1 MKSRKEDSKKE
12 IARKGLWTARILDRF
27 IVTQMGGSF
36 LFGVMVFSLLL
47 VAGDLLFQIANLVID
62 KGVSLGVVLRLFV
75 YKLPEVVVMTLPM
88 ASLLSALLTFGRLSS
103 QSEIVALRAAGI
115 SFSRIVR
122 PVLAASIF
130 ISLFAMLMNETL
142 VPLSNRAADNIM
154 RYEVARERPSLL
166 REKVFLREESGGVLN
181 RVIYISKLRQNLGTM
196 EDVLVQ
202 EFKEGYMNRIISAK
216 QGIWRD
222 DEWWLEDGKTFEVQ
236 EDRSVKLLFSFARQ
250 KLPLLLGPAEVA
262 RTSQRPADMSALQ
275 LWGHISIMSKQG
287 ANLAPLWVL
296 FHLKLAVPWACVIL
310 AVLGSTLGIGHQRS
324 GAGMGVAMS
333 VLIVFAYYVVMSF
346 SRSFG
351 EAGYIPPLFAAW
363 APNIIFMTLAVILA
377 RYADR

>member
-1 MKSRKEDSKKE
+1 MRSGKKESKKK

-130 ISLFAMLMNETL
+130 ISIFAMLLNETL

-236 EDRSVKLLFSFARQ
+236 EDRSVKLLYSFARQ

-324 GAGMGVAMS
+324 GAGVGVAMS
-333 VLIVFAYYVVMSF
+333 VLVVFAYYVVMSF

-351 EAGYIPPLFAAW
+351 EAGFIPPLAAAW
-363 APNIIFMTLAVILA
+363 LPNVIFITFAGILA

>member
-130 ISLFAMLMNETL
+130 ISLFAMLLNETL

-324 GAGMGVAMS
+324 GAGMGIAMS